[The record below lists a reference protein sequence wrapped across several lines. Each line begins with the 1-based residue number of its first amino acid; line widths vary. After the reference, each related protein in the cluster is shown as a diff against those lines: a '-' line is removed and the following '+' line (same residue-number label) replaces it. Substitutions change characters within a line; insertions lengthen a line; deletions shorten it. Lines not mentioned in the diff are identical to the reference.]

1 MTKREQLLEC
11 RRELDKAMIVTG
23 MADHVSQVDVPKLI
37 WGLCKAVLLLMDRE
51 LRRGKTER

>member
-37 WGLCKAVLLLMDRE
+37 WWLCKAVLLLIERE
-51 LRRGKTER
+51 VWREKT